1 MATGEK
7 KLSAECIA
15 RLSWNQKDTLT
26 FALSHLKQVNFYG
39 LKGPAIWT
47 SSISSNSVRST
58 DIAAP
63 KELNDSA
70 RGFNPGEPGPP
81 RRTQKGCKVDRPEN
95 RAKERNCPILMARA
109 SMHEH
114 RFRFE
119 SETGTVELGFLSP
132 FQGAPLGGGCLQGLK
147 PQAESWSPF
156 GARNAKSLGYV
167 SWPFGP
173 FNSRKNGKLF
183 PALKLCGI
191 CEICVFTYGVD

>member
-26 FALSHLKQVNFYG
+26 FALSHLKQMNFYG
-39 LKGPAIWT
+39 PKGPADWR

-58 DIAAP
+58 DIAAR
-63 KELNDSA
+63 KGLNDSA
-70 RGFNPGEPGPP
+70 RGFNRGEPGPP
-81 RRTQKGCKVDRPEN
+81 RRTLKGCKVDRPEN
-95 RAKERNCPILMARA
+95 RAKERNCPIFMARA

-119 SETGTVELGFLSP
+119 SETGAVECGFLAP
-132 FQGAPLGGGCLQGLK
+132 FQGASLGGGCLLGLK

-156 GARNAKSLGYV
+156 GARNAKAWATF

-173 FNSRKNGKLF
+173 FNSQKKQ
-183 PALKLCGI
+183 
-191 CEICVFTYGVD
+191 TYSCFKTLWNL